1 MKNERKFEYQARRIR
16 QLEEDLK
23 QAKSSVT
30 ALESENHSIQ
40 KKYEAALEAMER
52 MKSEHQSYVDSN
64 TKIITEAADAKRQY
78 ETLIA
83 ECLKSKTE
91 YEKQIA
97 KLIGDLKKQTTIQI
111 NNKGGTA

>member
-78 ETLIA
+78 ENLIA